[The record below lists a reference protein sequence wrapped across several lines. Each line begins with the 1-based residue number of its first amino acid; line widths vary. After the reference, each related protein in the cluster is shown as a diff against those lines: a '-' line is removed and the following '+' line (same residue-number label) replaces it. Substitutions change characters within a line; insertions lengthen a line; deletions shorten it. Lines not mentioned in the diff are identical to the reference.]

1 MTSRRWK
8 MSWFVT
14 CDEEDAALWKVEKS
28 AFQGVK
34 IDEIER
40 LKSLLSFCKRASLS
54 GYTKALHN

>member
-1 MTSRRWK
+1 